1 MPTPWRWRHWRSLIN
16 AKLIWRRYP
25 GTSLADAMTDPPGLQ
40 TQTTTPA
47 FISPNRNQSD
57 AVIGGVAALFILLVA
72 LNLISRWMIR
82 ICRPNEMLVVT
93 GSRSNQGQQGIKGYR
108 VVANGGWTFVKPILE
123 TARRMDVTLL
133 PVMVEV
139 KNAYSK
145 GGTPLNIQAIANVKV
160 SSEPEVRNN
169 AIERFLGRD
178 REEIVQVA
186 RENLEGNLRSV
197 LAQLTP
203 EEVNEDRLRFAER
216 IAEDVGDDLRR
227 LGLQLDTFKIQS
239 VSDDVDYLNSISRRR
254 VAQIVRDA
262 EIAEAEAIGEAERK
276 EAEMEEV
283 AEVVRTEAETVVLE
297 KDNAV
302 RTKVAQMEKQARS
315 EEERTTAAELE
326 AKAKA
331 QQKLQKVRSELERLR
346 LQAEEVLPAQASQ
359 KARELRARGQA
370 AATAEDVKAS
380 ALVNDLLTQVWEDA
394 GSTAELVFLL
404 QQIEMVLDQATRLP
418 SRLTLHR
425 VTSLDGN
432 DATSLASLVALNH
445 VVVRQ
450 FFEQVKE
457 ILGIDLLATLST
469 NQQGDH

>member
-1 MPTPWRWRHWRSLIN
+1 MSAQARVQIQAGP
-16 AKLIWRRYP
+16 
-25 GTSLADAMTDPPGLQ
+25 
-40 TQTTTPA
+40 PA
-47 FISPNRNQSD
+47 FLPSNRNQSET
-57 AVIGGVAALFILLVA
+57 VIGGVATLFVILVA

-82 ICRPNEMLVVT
+82 ICRPNELLVVT
-93 GSRSNQGQQGIKGYR
+93 GSQSNQGDQGMKGYR

-133 PVMVEV
+133 PVLVEV
-139 KNAYSK
+139 NNAYSR

-160 SSEPEVRNN
+160 STDPAVRNN

-178 REEIVQVA
+178 AKEIVQVA
-186 RENLEGNLRSV
+186 KENLEGNLRSV

-203 EEVNEDRLRFAER
+203 EQVNEDRLRFAEQ
-216 IAEDVGDDLRR
+216 IAEDVGQDLRR
-227 LGLQLDTFKIQS
+227 LGLQLDTLKIQS

-262 EIAEAEAIGEAERK
+262 EIAEAEAIGQAERI

-283 AEVVRTEAETVVLE
+283 SEVLRTEAETDVVE

-315 EEERTTAAELE
+315 EEERTEAAELE
-326 AKAKA
+326 ARARA
-331 QQKLQKVRSELERLR
+331 GQKLQKVRADLERLR
-346 LQAEEVLPAQASQ
+346 LQADQVLPAEANQ
-359 KARELRARGQA
+359 KAQELRARGEA

-380 ALVNDLLTQVWEDA
+380 ALVNDLLTQVWNEA

-404 QQIEMVLDQATRLP
+404 QQIEMVLERATRLP
-418 SRLTLHR
+418 GRLTLKR

-450 FFEQVKE
+450 FFQQVKE
-457 ILGIDLLATLST
+457 ILGIDLLATLSST
-469 NQQGDH
+469 GDR

>member
-1 MPTPWRWRHWRSLIN
+1 
-16 AKLIWRRYP
+16 
-25 GTSLADAMTDPPGLQ
+25 MTHPPGLQ
-40 TQTTTPA
+40 TQATTPA
-47 FISPNRNQSD
+47 FLAPNRNQSE
-57 AVIGGVAALFILLVA
+57 AVIGGVTALFILLVA

-93 GSRSNQGQQGIKGYR
+93 GSRSNQGQQGMKGYR

-133 PVMVEV
+133 PVLVEV

-169 AIERFLGRD
+169 AIERFLGRNP
-178 REEIVQVA
+178 EEIVQVA

-203 EEVNEDRLRFAER
+203 EQVNEDRLRFAER

-262 EIAEAEAIGEAERK
+262 EIAESEAIGEAERK

-283 AEVVRTEAETVVLE
+283 AEVVRTEADTVVLE

-302 RTKVAQMEKQARS
+302 RTKVAQMEKEARS

-326 AKAKA
+326 ARAKA
-331 QQKLQKVRSELERLR
+331 QQQLQKVRSELERLR

-370 AATAEDVKAS
+370 ATTAEDVKAS

-418 SRLTLHR
+418 SRLTLKR
-425 VTSLDGN
+425 ITSLDGD

-469 NQQGDH
+469 TQQGDN

>member
-1 MPTPWRWRHWRSLIN
+1 
-16 AKLIWRRYP
+16 
-25 GTSLADAMTDPPGLQ
+25 MTHPPGLQ
-40 TQTTTPA
+40 TQATTPA
-47 FISPNRNQSD
+47 FIPSNRNQSEV
-57 AVIGGVAALFILLVA
+57 VIGGVAALFILLVA

-133 PVMVEV
+133 PVLVEV

-169 AIERFLGRD
+169 AIERFLGRNP
-178 REEIVQVA
+178 EEIVQVA

-203 EEVNEDRLRFAER
+203 EQVNEDRLRFAER

-262 EIAEAEAIGEAERK
+262 EIAESEAIGEAERK

-418 SRLTLHR
+418 SRLTLRR

-469 NQQGDH
+469 NHQGDH

>member
-1 MPTPWRWRHWRSLIN
+1 
-16 AKLIWRRYP
+16 
-25 GTSLADAMTDPPGLQ
+25 
-40 TQTTTPA
+40 
-47 FISPNRNQSD
+47 
-57 AVIGGVAALFILLVA
+57 VIGGVAALFILLVA

-93 GSRSNQGQQGIKGYR
+93 GSRSNQGQQGMKGYR

>member
-1 MPTPWRWRHWRSLIN
+1 
-16 AKLIWRRYP
+16 
-25 GTSLADAMTDPPGLQ
+25 MTHPPGLQ
-40 TQTTTPA
+40 TQATTPA
-47 FISPNRNQSD
+47 FLPPNRNQSE

-93 GSRSNQGQQGIKGYR
+93 GSRSNQGQQGMKGYR

-133 PVMVEV
+133 PVLVEV

-169 AIERFLGRD
+169 AIERFLGRNP
-178 REEIVQVA
+178 EEIVQVA

-203 EEVNEDRLRFAER
+203 EQVNEDRLRFAER

-262 EIAEAEAIGEAERK
+262 EIAESEAIGEAERK

-283 AEVVRTEAETVVLE
+283 AEVVRTEADTVVLE

-302 RTKVAQMEKQARS
+302 RTKVAQMEKEARS

-326 AKAKA
+326 ARAKA
-331 QQKLQKVRSELERLR
+331 QQQLQKVRSELERLR

-418 SRLTLHR
+418 SRLTLKR
-425 VTSLDGN
+425 ITSLDGN

-469 NQQGDH
+469 TQQGDN

>member
-1 MPTPWRWRHWRSLIN
+1 MSAQARVQVQAGP
-16 AKLIWRRYP
+16 
-25 GTSLADAMTDPPGLQ
+25 
-40 TQTTTPA
+40 PA
-47 FISPNRNQSD
+47 FLPSNRNQSE
-57 AVIGGVAALFILLVA
+57 AVIGGVATLFVVLVA

-82 ICRPNEMLVVT
+82 ICRPNELLVVT
-93 GSRSNQGQQGIKGYR
+93 GSQSNQGDQGMKGYR

-133 PVMVEV
+133 PVLVEV
-139 KNAYSK
+139 NNAYSR

-160 SSEPEVRNN
+160 STDPAVRNN

-178 REEIVQVA
+178 SKEIVQVA
-186 RENLEGNLRSV
+186 KENLEGNLRSV

-203 EEVNEDRLRFAER
+203 EQVNEDRLRFAEQ
-216 IAEDVGDDLRR
+216 IAEDVGQDLRR
-227 LGLQLDTFKIQS
+227 LGLQLDTLKIQS

-262 EIAEAEAIGEAERK
+262 EIAEAEAIGQAERI

-283 AEVVRTEAETVVLE
+283 AQVVRTEAETDVVE

-315 EEERTTAAELE
+315 EEERTLAAELE
-326 AKAKA
+326 ARARA
-331 QQKLQKVRSELERLR
+331 EQKLQKVRADLERLR
-346 LQAEEVLPAQASQ
+346 LQADQVLPAEANQ
-359 KARELRARGQA
+359 KAQELRARGEA

-380 ALVNDLLTQVWEDA
+380 ALVNDLLTQVWDEA

-404 QQIEMVLDQATRLP
+404 QQIEMVLEQATRLP
-418 SRLTLHR
+418 GRLTLKR

-450 FFEQVKE
+450 FFQQVKE
-457 ILGIDLLATLST
+457 ILGIDLLATLSSK
-469 NQQGDH
+469 GDH

>member
-1 MPTPWRWRHWRSLIN
+1 M
-16 AKLIWRRYP
+16 
-25 GTSLADAMTDPPGLQ
+25 
-40 TQTTTPA
+40 
-47 FISPNRNQSD
+47 
-57 AVIGGVAALFILLVA
+57 IGGVAALFILLVA

-93 GSRSNQGQQGIKGYR
+93 GSRSNQGQQGMKGYR

-283 AEVVRTEAETVVLE
+283 AEVVRTEADTVVLE

>member
-1 MPTPWRWRHWRSLIN
+1 MSDQARVQIQASP
-16 AKLIWRRYP
+16 
-25 GTSLADAMTDPPGLQ
+25 
-40 TQTTTPA
+40 PA
-47 FISPNRNQSD
+47 FLPTNRNQGE
-57 AVIGGVAALFILLVA
+57 AVIGGVATLFVVLVA

-82 ICRPNEMLVVT
+82 ICRPNELLVVT
-93 GSRSNQGQQGIKGYR
+93 GSRSNQGDQGMKGYR

-133 PVMVEV
+133 PVLVEV
-139 KNAYSK
+139 NNAYSR

-160 SSEPEVRNN
+160 STDPAVRNN

-178 REEIVQVA
+178 SKEIVQVA
-186 RENLEGNLRSV
+186 KENLEGNLRSV

-203 EEVNEDRLRFAER
+203 EQVNEDRLRFAEQ
-216 IAEDVGDDLRR
+216 IAEDVGQDLRR
-227 LGLQLDTFKIQS
+227 LGLQLDTLKIQS
-239 VSDDVDYLNSISRRR
+239 VFDDVDYLNSISRRR

-262 EIAEAEAIGEAERK
+262 EIAEAEAIGQAERI

-283 AEVVRTEAETVVLE
+283 AEVVRTEAETDVVE

-315 EEERTTAAELE
+315 EEERTLAAELE
-326 AKAKA
+326 ARARA
-331 QQKLQKVRSELERLR
+331 EQKLQKVRADLERLR
-346 LQAEEVLPAQASQ
+346 LQADQVLPAEANQ
-359 KARELRARGQA
+359 KAQELRARGEA

-380 ALVNDLLTQVWEDA
+380 ALVNDLLTQVWDEA

-404 QQIEMVLDQATRLP
+404 QQIEMVLEQATRLP
-418 SRLTLHR
+418 GRLTLKR

-450 FFEQVKE
+450 FFQQVKE
-457 ILGIDLLATLST
+457 ILGIDLLATLSSK
-469 NQQGDH
+469 GDH

>member
-1 MPTPWRWRHWRSLIN
+1 MSAQARVQIQAGP
-16 AKLIWRRYP
+16 
-25 GTSLADAMTDPPGLQ
+25 
-40 TQTTTPA
+40 PA
-47 FISPNRNQSD
+47 FLPSNRNQSET
-57 AVIGGVAALFILLVA
+57 VIGGVATLFVILVA

-82 ICRPNEMLVVT
+82 ICRPNELLVVT
-93 GSRSNQGQQGIKGYR
+93 GSQSNQGDQGMKGYR

-133 PVMVEV
+133 PVLVEV
-139 KNAYSK
+139 NNAYSR

-160 SSEPEVRNN
+160 STDPAVRNN

-178 REEIVQVA
+178 AKEIVQVA
-186 RENLEGNLRSV
+186 KENLEGNLRSV

-203 EEVNEDRLRFAER
+203 EQVNEDRLRFAEQ
-216 IAEDVGDDLRR
+216 IAEDVGQDLRR
-227 LGLQLDTFKIQS
+227 LGLQLDTLKIQS

-262 EIAEAEAIGEAERK
+262 EIAEAEAIGQAERI

-283 AEVVRTEAETVVLE
+283 SEVLRTEAETDVVE

-315 EEERTTAAELE
+315 EEERTEAAELE
-326 AKAKA
+326 ARARA
-331 QQKLQKVRSELERLR
+331 GQKLQKVRADLERLR
-346 LQAEEVLPAQASQ
+346 LKADQVLPAEANQ
-359 KARELRARGQA
+359 KAQELRARGEA

-380 ALVNDLLTQVWEDA
+380 ALVNDLLTQVWNEA

-404 QQIEMVLDQATRLP
+404 QQIEMVLEQATRLP
-418 SRLTLHR
+418 GRLTLKR

-450 FFEQVKE
+450 FFQQVKE
-457 ILGIDLLATLST
+457 ILGIDLLATLSST
-469 NQQGDH
+469 GDR

>member
-1 MPTPWRWRHWRSLIN
+1 
-16 AKLIWRRYP
+16 
-25 GTSLADAMTDPPGLQ
+25 MTDPPVLQ
-40 TQTTTPA
+40 TQATTPA
-47 FISPNRNQSD
+47 FLPPNRNQSE
-57 AVIGGVAALFILLVA
+57 AVIGGVTALFILLVA

-93 GSRSNQGQQGIKGYR
+93 GSRSNQGQQGMKGYR

-133 PVMVEV
+133 PVLVEV

-160 SSEPEVRNN
+160 SSDPDVRNN

-178 REEIVQVA
+178 SEEIVQVA
-186 RENLEGNLRSV
+186 KENLEGNLRSV

-203 EEVNEDRLRFAER
+203 EQVNEDRLRFAER
-216 IAEDVGDDLRR
+216 IADDVGDDLRR
-227 LGLQLDTFKIQS
+227 LGMQLDTLKIQS
-239 VSDDVDYLNSISRRR
+239 VFDDVDYLNSISRRR

-283 AEVVRTEAETVVLE
+283 AEVVRTEADTVVLE

-326 AKAKA
+326 ARAKA
-331 QQKLQKVRSELERLR
+331 QQQLQKVRSELERLR
-346 LQAEEVLPAQASQ
+346 LEAEEVLPAQARQ
-359 KARELRARGQA
+359 RARELRARGQA

-418 SRLTLHR
+418 SRLTLKR
-425 VTSLDGN
+425 ITSLDGN

-469 NQQGDH
+469 TQQGDN

>member
-1 MPTPWRWRHWRSLIN
+1 
-16 AKLIWRRYP
+16 
-25 GTSLADAMTDPPGLQ
+25 MTDPPGLQ

-93 GSRSNQGQQGIKGYR
+93 GSRSNQGQQGMKGYR

>member
-1 MPTPWRWRHWRSLIN
+1 
-16 AKLIWRRYP
+16 
-25 GTSLADAMTDPPGLQ
+25 MTHPPGLQ
-40 TQTTTPA
+40 TQATTPA
-47 FISPNRNQSD
+47 FIPSNRNQSE
-57 AVIGGVAALFILLVA
+57 AVIGGVAALFILLVT

-133 PVMVEV
+133 PVLVEV

-169 AIERFLGRD
+169 AIERFLGRNP
-178 REEIVQVA
+178 EEIVQVA

-203 EEVNEDRLRFAER
+203 EQVNEDRLRFAER

-262 EIAEAEAIGEAERK
+262 EIAESEAIGEAERK

-418 SRLTLHR
+418 SRLTLRR

-469 NQQGDH
+469 NQQGDN

>member
-1 MPTPWRWRHWRSLIN
+1 MSDQARVQIQASP
-16 AKLIWRRYP
+16 
-25 GTSLADAMTDPPGLQ
+25 
-40 TQTTTPA
+40 PA
-47 FISPNRNQSD
+47 FLPTNRNQGE
-57 AVIGGVAALFILLVA
+57 AVIGGVATLFVVLVA

-82 ICRPNEMLVVT
+82 ICRPNELLVVT
-93 GSRSNQGQQGIKGYR
+93 GSRSNQGDQGMKGYR

-133 PVMVEV
+133 PVLVEV
-139 KNAYSK
+139 NNAYSR

-160 SSEPEVRNN
+160 STDPAVRNN

-178 REEIVQVA
+178 SKEIVQVA
-186 RENLEGNLRSV
+186 KENLEGNLRSV

-203 EEVNEDRLRFAER
+203 EQVNEDRLRFAEQ
-216 IAEDVGDDLRR
+216 IAEDVGQDLRR
-227 LGLQLDTFKIQS
+227 LGLQLDTLKIQS

-262 EIAEAEAIGEAERK
+262 EIAEAEAIGQAERI

-283 AEVVRTEAETVVLE
+283 AEVVRTEAETDVVE

-326 AKAKA
+326 ARARA
-331 QQKLQKVRSELERLR
+331 EQKLQKVGADLERLR
-346 LQAEEVLPAQASQ
+346 LQADQVLPAEASQ
-359 KARELRARGQA
+359 KAQELRARGQA

-380 ALVNDLLTQVWEDA
+380 ALVNDLLTQVWDEA
-394 GSTAELVFLL
+394 GNTAELVFLL
-404 QQIEMVLDQATRLP
+404 QQIEMVLEQATRLP
-418 SRLTLHR
+418 GRLTLKR

-450 FFEQVKE
+450 FFQQVKE
-457 ILGIDLLATLST
+457 ILGIDLLATLSST
-469 NQQGDH
+469 GDR

>member
-1 MPTPWRWRHWRSLIN
+1 
-16 AKLIWRRYP
+16 
-25 GTSLADAMTDPPGLQ
+25 MTHPPGLQ
-40 TQTTTPA
+40 TQATTPA
-47 FISPNRNQSD
+47 FIPSNRNQSE

-133 PVMVEV
+133 PVLVEV

-169 AIERFLGRD
+169 AIERFLGRNP
-178 REEIVQVA
+178 EEIVQVA

-203 EEVNEDRLRFAER
+203 EQVNADRLRFAER

-262 EIAEAEAIGEAERK
+262 EIAESQAIGEAERK

-283 AEVVRTEAETVVLE
+283 AEVVRTEAETLVLE

-346 LQAEEVLPAQASQ
+346 LQAEEVLPAQANQ

-418 SRLTLHR
+418 SRLTLKR
-425 VTSLDGN
+425 ITSLDGD

-469 NQQGDH
+469 TQQGDN

>member
-1 MPTPWRWRHWRSLIN
+1 MSAQARVQVQAGP
-16 AKLIWRRYP
+16 
-25 GTSLADAMTDPPGLQ
+25 
-40 TQTTTPA
+40 PA
-47 FISPNRNQSD
+47 FLPSNRNQSE
-57 AVIGGVAALFILLVA
+57 AVIGGVATLFVVLVA

-82 ICRPNEMLVVT
+82 ICRPNELLVVT
-93 GSRSNQGQQGIKGYR
+93 GSQSNQGDQGMKGYR

-133 PVMVEV
+133 PVLVEV
-139 KNAYSK
+139 NNAYSR

-160 SSEPEVRNN
+160 STDPAVRNN

-178 REEIVQVA
+178 SKEIVQVA
-186 RENLEGNLRSV
+186 KENLEGNLRSV

-203 EEVNEDRLRFAER
+203 EQVNEDRLRFAEQ
-216 IAEDVGDDLRR
+216 IAEDVGQDLRR
-227 LGLQLDTFKIQS
+227 LGLQLDTLKIQS

-262 EIAEAEAIGEAERK
+262 EIAEAEAIGQAERI

-283 AEVVRTEAETVVLE
+283 AEVVRTEAETDVVE

-315 EEERTTAAELE
+315 EEERTAAAELE
-326 AKAKA
+326 ARARA
-331 QQKLQKVRSELERLR
+331 EQKLQKVRADLERLR
-346 LQAEEVLPAQASQ
+346 LQADEVLPAEANQ
-359 KARELRARGQA
+359 KAQELRARGEA

-380 ALVNDLLTQVWEDA
+380 ALVNDLLTQVWDEA

-404 QQIEMVLDQATRLP
+404 QQIEMVLEQATRLP
-418 SRLTLHR
+418 GRLTLKR

-450 FFEQVKE
+450 FFQQVKE
-457 ILGIDLLATLST
+457 ILGIDLLATLSSK
-469 NQQGDH
+469 GDH

>member
-1 MPTPWRWRHWRSLIN
+1 MAGPHVVAQSVPTTSVPAQVGQRSDSGSSI
-16 AKLIWRRYP
+16 A
-25 GTSLADAMTDPPGLQ
+25 GAA
-40 TQTTTPA
+40 
-47 FISPNRNQSD
+47 
-57 AVIGGVAALFILLVA
+57 GVVVVTLVA
-72 LNLISRWMIR
+72 LTLISRWMIR

-93 GSRSNQGQQGIKGYR
+93 GSRSNQGQQGVKGYR
-108 VVANGGWTFVKPILE
+108 VVAKGGWTFVKPILE

-133 PVMVEV
+133 PVLVEV
-139 KNAYSK
+139 NNAYSN

-160 SSEPEVRNN
+160 STDPAVRNN

-178 REEIVQVA
+178 PQEIVQVA
-186 RENLEGNLRSV
+186 KENLEGNLRSV

-203 EEVNEDRLRFAER
+203 EQVNEDRLRFAEQ

-227 LGLQLDTFKIQS
+227 LGLQLDTLKIQS

-262 EIAEAEAIGEAERK
+262 EIAESEAIGQAERV

-297 KDNAV
+297 KDNDV
-302 RTKVAQMEKQARS
+302 RTKVALMEKKARS
-315 EEERTTAAELE
+315 EEERTTAAERE
-326 AKAKA
+326 AQARA
-331 QQKLQKVRSELERLR
+331 EQKLQEVRAQLERLR
-346 LQAEEVLPAQASQ
+346 LQAEQVLPAQANRQ
-359 KARELRARGQA
+359 AKELRARGQA

-380 ALVNDLLTQVWEDA
+380 ALVNDLLTQVWEEA
-394 GSTAELVFLL
+394 GSAAELVFLL

-418 SRLTLHR
+418 GRLQLKRIT
-425 VTSLDGN
+425 TLDG
-432 DATSLASLVALNH
+432 DASASLASLVALNH

-450 FFEQVKE
+450 FFDQVKQ

-469 NQQGDH
+469 PSGDF